1 SRPQACRSSA
11 APPSP
16 TSAGS
21 SRPSSSASSA
31 PDLPPFERGLG
42 PCNRVTQRPPR
53 VTGGGVE
60 GSGAAPLD
68 VAYAL
73 LSAEMIV
80 RQNAGRSSGLRDVI
94 RLPST
99 TTSASTQLA
108 PAATR
113 SSLIEKKDV
122 AFRPLRIPADTS
134 IHPAWQIAAT
144 TLPCCA
150 ASRT

>member
-1 SRPQACRSSA
+1 M
-11 APPSP
+11 
-16 TSAGS
+16 
-21 SRPSSSASSA
+21 
-31 PDLPPFERGLG
+31 
-42 PCNRVTQRPPR
+42 
-53 VTGGGVE
+53 TGGGVE

-113 SSLIEKKDV
+113 SSLIEK
-122 AFRPLRIPADTS
+122 RTS
-134 IHPAWQIAAT
+134 PSG
-144 TLPCCA
+144 P
-150 ASRT
+150 